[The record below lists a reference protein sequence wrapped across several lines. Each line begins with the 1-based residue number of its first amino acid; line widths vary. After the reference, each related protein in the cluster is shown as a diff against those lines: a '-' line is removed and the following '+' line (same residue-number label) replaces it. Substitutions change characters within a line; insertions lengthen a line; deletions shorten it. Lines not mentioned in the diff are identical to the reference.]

1 MADIKIGILCC
12 HYTNTSDE
20 EDFKG
25 LPADVIMKR
34 FPCSGHIE
42 VADILKTFE
51 EGAEAVL
58 VAGCEKD
65 SCHNISGSVRAEK
78 RVLGARKILEEIGLS
93 GERVRMAFVP
103 RLDSGTFMTEVKSL
117 FEIALNLKSKSK
129 GDGQK

>member
-1 MADIKIGILCC
+1 MADIKIGVLCC

-25 LPADVIMKR
+25 LPAEVILKR

-42 VADILKTFE
+42 VADILKTLE

-58 VAGCEKD
+58 VVGCEKGA
-65 SCHNISGSVRAEK
+65 CHNLSGSLRAEK
-78 RVLGARKILEEIGLS
+78 RVLGSRKILEEIGLP

-103 RLDSGTFMTEVKSL
+103 RLDSGAFMAEVKSL
-117 FEIALNLKSKSK
+117 FEMTLKLKSKSR
-129 GDGQK
+129 GDRQK